1 MNTEFLGYTAF
12 IDLTSE
18 EIKIIPT
25 PVELVKN
32 FLGGRGLNMF
42 YLWKYLKPKTDP
54 FSPDNPLIFGPGL
67 LTGTCAPSSSRM
79 NISAK
84 SPETMILGDAN
95 MGGNF
100 GAMMR
105 RSGFANL
112 IITGKSSSPKYIL
125 LENQAV
131 KILDAKD
138 LWGKEHAGVQ
148 GLMKERHGLTSEA
161 AITGKAG
168 EKLVRM
174 AAIFSTKKAVAA
186 RGGLGS
192 VMGSKNL
199 KTVVA
204 AGGWKFDY
212 FNPDAMLNYS
222 KEQIKYL
229 TTAKVIRVLGKYGT
243 SMLYRTSNAL
253 GAIRTNNSQLNAS
266 LDTMDH
272 ENFHKFSEKMFSCY
286 GCVVHCRHKNILGG
300 EGPEYSTIGIL
311 GTNCGITS
319 PEELIKL
326 NNLAND
332 LALDTSSLG
341 SILAW
346 AFELYEKGIITDEI
360 TGGLKLEFGNYELMV
375 RLIKMIGDRD
385 GFGNILAESTQA
397 VKIFGEKSKDYL
409 IAVKGLPQS
418 DPHDPRI
425 IKSFALG
432 LAVASRGADHLRN
445 RPTLD
450 IFNLPLEVKEKIYG
464 AKINPNITAY
474 DTKEIM
480 VYVHENIYA
489 VGDSLGLCRFVTHTF
504 NSPHLLTFEQM
515 GDFIYT
521 AVGIKYSP
529 DELKEIGTR
538 IVDLE
543 RMINIRE
550 GITRQDDTLPKR
562 YFDDPIPLKQ
572 YKGEKINRRE
582 FENML
587 SRYYELRH
595 WGYDGIPP
603 KSRYEEIE
611 ALSSTPLPSLV

>member
-1 MNTEFLGYTAF
+1 MLGFTAF
-12 IDLTSE
+12 VNLTSE
-18 EIKIIPT
+18 EVKVIDT
-25 PVELVKN
+25 PEELVKN
-32 FLGGRGLNMF
+32 FLGGRGMNIY
-42 YLWKYLKPKTDP
+42 YLWRYLKPQTDP

-67 LTGTCAPSSSRM
+67 LTGTRAPSSSRM

-84 SPETMILGDAN
+84 SPESLILGDAN

-105 RSGFANL
+105 RSGFMNL
-112 IITGKSSSPKYIL
+112 IITGKAEIPKYIL
-125 LENQAV
+125 LENGAV
-131 KILDAKD
+131 KILDASD
-138 LWGKEHAGVQ
+138 LWGREHNE
-148 GLMKERHGLTSEA
+148 LYDIMRKRHGAISETA
-161 AITGKAG
+161 TIGRAG

-174 AAIFSTKKAVAA
+174 AAIVSTKKAVAA
-186 RGGLGS
+186 RGGMGA

-199 KTVVA
+199 KAVVA

-212 FNPDAMLNYS
+212 FDSEQLMIHS
-222 KEQIKYL
+222 KEKIKEL
-229 TTAKVIRVLGKYGT
+229 TASKVIQVLGKYGT
-243 SMLYRTSNAL
+243 SILYRTSNAL

-272 ENFHKFSEKMFSCY
+272 EHFHKLSEKMFSCY
-286 GCVVHCRHKNILGG
+286 GCVVHCRHKNTQGG

-311 GTNCGITS
+311 GTNCGITD
-319 PEELIKL
+319 PLELIKL

-346 AFELYEKGIITDEI
+346 AFELYERGIITNEL
-360 TGGLKLEFGNYELMV
+360 TGGIKLEFGNYDLMV
-375 RLIKMIGDRD
+375 KLMNMISLRE
-385 GFGNILAESTQA
+385 GFGDILAESTQA
-397 VKIFGEKSKDYL
+397 AKKFGENSKDFL
-409 IAVKGLPQS
+409 IAVKDLPQS
-418 DPHDPRI
+418 DPHDCRI

-450 IFNLPLEVKEKIYG
+450 IFKLPEEVKEKIYG
-464 AKINPNITAY
+464 AKVSSDITAY

-480 VYVHENIYA
+480 VYFHENIYA
-489 VGDSLGLCRFVTHTF
+489 VGDALGICRFVTHTF
-504 NSPHLLTFEQM
+504 NSPHLTKYEEMQK
-515 GDFIYT
+515 FIYDAIGLEYT
-521 AVGIKYSP
+521 VP
-529 DELKEIGTR
+529 ELKEIGCR

-550 GITRQDDTLPKR
+550 GVTRASDTLPKR

-572 YKGEKINRRE
+572 YKGEKIDRE
-582 FENML
+582 EFAKML
-587 SRYYELRH
+587 TRYYELRH

-603 KSRYEEIE
+603 KSRYDEIE
-611 ALSSTPLPSLV
+611 SLATLPLSASVI